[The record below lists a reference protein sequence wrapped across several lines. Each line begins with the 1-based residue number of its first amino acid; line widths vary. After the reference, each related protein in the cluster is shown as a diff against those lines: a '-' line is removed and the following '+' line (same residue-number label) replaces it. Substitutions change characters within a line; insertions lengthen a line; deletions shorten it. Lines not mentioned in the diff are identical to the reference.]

1 LAAVQEYFPAYVECD
16 ATLLAIAAQRPR
28 ALINYVERKGITYP
42 LLADIDRHTI
52 KSYGVYHGLGLTAYK
67 VARPA
72 TFIVDK
78 LGVIRYM
85 YIGSN
90 QYDFAEQEEILDHL
104 KLLP

>member
-1 LAAVQEYFPAYVECD
+1 MQEYFPAYAECD

-28 ALINYVERKGITYP
+28 ALIKYAERKGITYP
-42 LLADIDRHTI
+42 LLADIDRYTI

-67 VARPA
+67 IARPA
-72 TFIVDK
+72 TFIIDK

-85 YIGSN
+85 YIGSS
-90 QYDFAEQEEILDHL
+90 QYDFAEQEEIIEHL